1 VDQLATV
8 IGVAVFFGLAF
19 ALGDWVLGVAEART
33 ESRLRPGWRWLTLP
47 IAATLCFAG
56 FLLLR
61 PLIVDQP
68 RTPLWFVI
76 GLVAIALLI
85 AGATAL
91 GYAAVAFGSWA
102 IASLRGGQ
110 FHGPA
115 RDRPSPRA
123 RAGDPAVFE
132 DAPRVSARRHIAAT
146 ETTAATTDPGG
157 GWREGLMVAGAM
169 AGCLIAALG
178 FWVVLIGVPIALYVG
193 FTTGEWGWLIG
204 LAVFGAVVWGANRLG
219 LIRSLND

>member
-1 VDQLATV
+1 VDQLATT
-8 IGVAVFFGLAF
+8 IGAAVFFGLAF
-19 ALGDWVLGVAEART
+19 ALGDWLLGVAAART
-33 ESRLRPGWRWLTLP
+33 ESRLRPGWRWLRLP

-91 GYAAVAFGSWA
+91 GYAAVAFGRWA

-110 FHGPA
+110 SHGPA

-123 RAGDPAVFE
+123 RAGDPAVSE
-132 DAPRVSARRHIAAT
+132 DAPQVRARRHIAAAG
-146 ETTAATTDPGG
+146 TTAAATDPGG
-157 GWREGLMVAGAM
+157 GWRDDLMVAGAL
-169 AGCLIAALG
+169 AGCLLAGLG
-178 FWVVLIGVPIALYVG
+178 FWVVLIGIPIALYVG
-193 FTTGEWGWLIG
+193 FTTGEWRWLIG
-204 LAVFGAVVWGANRLG
+204 LAIFGAVLWVANRLG
-219 LIRSLND
+219 LIRALND